1 MASMRQ
7 NVDYVKRT
15 IDSAVNVAVMD
26 ANGNL
31 ATLKVLQHIDGGNIM
46 TSVEQIKKNGTAV
59 KYSSDGIIHK
69 RSTYTYV
76 DGKINASSVKN
87 KYAFADYYTKYDSRP
102 IDSNGRFS
110 NAFPTAF

>member
-1 MASMRQ
+1 M
-7 NVDYVKRT
+7 K
-15 IDSAVNVAVMD
+15 
-26 ANGNL
+26 
-31 ATLKVLQHIDGGNIM
+31 IDGGNIM

-110 NAFPTAF
+110 NAFPKDRVMFGQDDLDLLTEQIALYGQPKAMSEFSK